1 MAHNEIYPS
10 GVSHTCLGLEWNASD
25 VNETTYTIAP
35 TIWRWDEVNTN
46 NSGGRFS
53 EWLSP
58 DPSGAGYWSGYS
70 WGSGSGWRQVDSFA
84 TRTYTKTHSTQTV
97 KLTVQTDAS
106 YGTYWYGWVNY
117 GTKTVSWTLTIPAK
131 TSYTVS
137 FNANG
142 GSGAPGNQT
151 KWYGENLT
159 LSSTKPTRTGYTFK
173 GWATT
178 QARANAGTVDKAAGA
193 SYTANAAQTY
203 YAVWQINTWTMT
215 YNANGGTGADQTQT
229 KTYNV
234 AAVIKAASTFTRP
247 GFDFKRWNTNTTDT
261 GTAYD
266 AGASYTANAAATF
279 YAIWNR
285 MISYD
290 ANTTDTVG
298 NLPSAQTGIATSAMT
313 LSSDTPTRANYVFKR
328 WNTGTTDAG
337 TAYTPG
343 ATYAA
348 DLGDTTLY
356 AIWNPIISFDAN
368 GGMGAPGSQTKTY
381 GANLVL
387 TAEQPTRGG
396 FSFRQWNT
404 ASDGSGTA
412 YAPNGVFTSETATT
426 LYATWNAT
434 VTYNANGG
442 TGAPASQRSAYGSTI
457 TLSSVTPTR
466 PGHTFL
472 EWNTEDDGSGTA
484 YQPGDEYS
492 ASNGNMTLYAKWRV
506 DIVVTNIECKL
517 TDSQG
522 NPDALG
528 QHVTVTASYDTTSS
542 GNDCTYFGATL
553 TVAGTSEER
562 HAASPGAAGTESLTF
577 GPFAYDDLTP
587 VGGTAVGTLTASNSD
602 GSIEFP
608 LTTAKTSY
616 VGPNVTSLVAYREE
630 DGDDSDDGTD
640 LGIEIGWSVFQTR
653 SQSIPASITLTLT
666 DRATGAVTCTR
677 TWTGISDNPA
687 TLHVVPTQDDV
698 TTDGELIATE
708 KNYVASLTVY
718 DAWKSATKADEI
730 TTAYYTMDFLAG
742 GHGAAFGK
750 PSTREMLDVRMQAQF
765 DLPIQVADQVTPPT
779 YTFATMP
786 NQADIP
792 TGPAFIMT
800 EDDNA
805 VFYYDGVP
813 DGTVVGGGGGALDP
827 LPIANGGTGADDAA
841 GARANLGIQ
850 LPLPV
855 ANGGTGASTA
865 AGALDNL
872 GIELP
877 IPVSDGGTGADN
889 ASDALENLG
898 AVPLAG
904 GTMTG
909 DLLVDTHRVRTL
921 AGSIER
927 GNPGSSDIYG
937 GSSGFQV
944 CDKDGKQIGYI
955 QPVQYSDGR
964 EAMQMGVSSYGG
976 SSTDYNSIEVGFDS
990 NGNKVYGVSSASAF
1004 RSAIGIGGAYGTYF
1018 GVASTLSLTTTAQ
1031 KVALKTFS
1039 GVNCSA
1045 SSNGIKIAQAGTYLV
1060 WVGTCAAS
1068 GFTAGDRVHVRLYKN
1083 SSFTGYEAAALV
1095 HAAAAWIPVTN
1106 GPFIVS
1112 CAADDVLYTYAY
1124 NESGSRGQVANS
1136 TQADSCGLA
1145 IIRIA

>member
-1 MAHNEIYPS
+1 MTLSQVGYASNCCYI
-10 GVSHTCLGLEWNASD
+10 GCEWQESNSNA
-25 VNETTYTIAP
+25 ETFTITP
-35 TIWRWDEVNTN
+35 IIKRWDKYSVTGNLGKFAE
-46 NSGGRFS
+46 S
-53 EWLSP
+53 LSP

-70 WGSGSGWRQVDSFA
+70 WPTGSGWRTADTFA
-84 TRTYTKTHSTQTV
+84 TRTYSKTHSAQTITM
-97 KLTVQTDAS
+97 KISTDYLFSTITDSGFRSIGEVTA
-106 YGTYWYGWVNY
+106 TF
-117 GTKTVSWTLTIPAK
+117 TMTIPAK

-142 GSGAPGNQT
+142 GSGAPGSQT
-151 KWYGENLT
+151 KWYGET
-159 LSSTKPTRTGYTFK
+159 LKLSTTKPTRTGYTFK
-173 GWATT
+173 GWATSSSAT
-178 QARANAGTVDKAAGA
+178 TATVQPGAN
-193 SYTANAAQTY
+193 YTANAGQIY

-215 YNANGGTGADQTQT
+215 YKANGGTGADQTQT

-234 AAVIKAASTFTRP
+234 TAAIKAANTFTRS
-247 GFDFKRWNTNTTDT
+247 GFDFKRWNTNITDT

-285 MISYD
+285 TISYN

-298 NLPSAQTGIATSAMT
+298 NIPSAQTGIATSAIT
-313 LSSDTPTRANYVFKR
+313 LSSDTPTRSNYVFKR
-328 WNTGTTDAG
+328 WNTGTDDDG
-337 TAYTPG
+337 TAYAPG

-348 DLGDTTLY
+348 DLGGTTLY
-356 AIWNPIISFDAN
+356 AIWNPIVSFNAN
-368 GGMGAPGSQTKTY
+368 GGTGAPAPQTKTY
-381 GANLVL
+381 GENLVL
-387 TAEQPTRGG
+387 TADQPTRDG

-412 YAPNGVFTSETATT
+412 YAPNGVFASETSAT

-457 TLSSVTPTR
+457 TLSSVAPTLS
-466 PGHTFL
+466 GHTFL
-472 EWNTEDDGSGTA
+472 EWNTKDDGSGTA

-492 ASNGNMTLYAKWRV
+492 ASNGNLTLYAKWRV

-517 TDSQG
+517 TDSLG
-522 NPDALG
+522 NADALG
-528 QHVTVTASYDTTSS
+528 HYVTVSASYDTTSS

-553 TVAGTSEER
+553 TVDGASEE
-562 HAASPGAAGTESLTF
+562 HHSASPGATGTDSFTF

-587 VGGTAVGTLTASNSD
+587 LGGTSVGVLTASNSD

-608 LTTAKTSY
+608 LSTATTDY
-616 VGPNVTSLVAYREE
+616 VGPNVTSFIAYREE

-640 LGIEIGWSVFQTR
+640 LGIEVGWSVFQTYT
-653 SQSIPASITLTLT
+653 QTVPASIVMTLK
-666 DRATGAVTCTR
+666 DRSTGIVTCTR
-677 TWTGISDNPA
+677 SWTGVSDNPA
-687 TLHVVPTQDDV
+687 VLHVVPTQSDI
-698 TTDGELIATE
+698 TTDGELLATD
-708 KNYVASLTVY
+708 KNYVVTVVVY
-718 DAWKSATKADEI
+718 DAWKSASKVDEI
-730 TTAYYTMDFLAG
+730 TVAYYTMDFLAG

-765 DLPIQVADQVTPPT
+765 DLPIQVADQVSLPT
-779 YTFATMP
+779 YTFASMP
-786 NQADIP
+786 QQADIP

-805 VFYYDGVP
+805 VFYYDGTP

-841 GARANLGIQ
+841 GARSNLGIQ
-850 LPLPV
+850 FPLPV
-855 ANGGTGASTA
+855 SNGGTGASTA
-865 AGALDNL
+865 AGALNNL
-872 GIELP
+872 G
-877 IPVSDGGTGADN
+877 VN
-889 ASDALENLG
+889 LENLG

-909 DLLVDTHRVRTL
+909 NLLVDSHRVRTL
-921 AGSIER
+921 ANSIER
-927 GNPGSSDIYG
+927 GNPGSSSIYG
-937 GSSGFQV
+937 GDSGFQV
-944 CDKDGKQIGYI
+944 CDKNGGQIGYI

-964 EAMQMGVSSYGG
+964 ETMQMGVSFHGG
-976 SSTDYNSIEVGFDS
+976 SSPDYNSIEVGFDA
-990 NGNKVYGVSSASAF
+990 NGNKIYGVSSASAF
-1004 RSAIGIGGAYGTYF
+1004 RNAIGIGGAYGTYF

-1039 GVNCSA
+1039 GVNCSE
-1045 SSNGIKIAQAGTYLV
+1045 SSNGIKISQAGTYLV
-1060 WVGTCAAS
+1060 WVGAGAAS
-1068 GFTAGDRVHVRLYKN
+1068 GFTAGDRIHVRLYKN
-1083 SSFTGYEAAALV
+1083 STFTGYEASALV
-1095 HAAAAWIPVTN
+1095 HAAAAWVPVAN

-1112 CAADDVLYTYAY
+1112 CAVNDVLYVYAY
-1124 NESGSRGQVANS
+1124 NESGARGQVANS

>member
-1 MAHNEIYPS
+1 MTLSQVGYASNCCYI
-10 GVSHTCLGLEWNASD
+10 GCEWQENNSSA
-25 VNETTYTIAP
+25 TTFTITP
-35 TIWRWDEVNTN
+35 IIKRWDKYSV
-46 NSGGRFS
+46 SGNLGEFAES
-53 EWLSP
+53 LSP

-70 WGSGSGWRQVDSFA
+70 WPSGSGWRTADTFA
-84 TRTYTKTHSTQTV
+84 TRTYSKTHSAQTITM
-97 KLTVQTDAS
+97 KISTDYLFSTITDSGFRSIGEVTA
-106 YGTYWYGWVNY
+106 TF
-117 GTKTVSWTLTIPAK
+117 TMTIPAK

-234 AAVIKAASTFTRP
+234 AAVIKAASTFSRS
-247 GFDFKRWNTNTTDT
+247 GFSFKRWNTSATDA

-266 AGASYTANAAATF
+266 AGANYTANAAATF

-285 MISYD
+285 TVSYD

-387 TAEQPTRGG
+387 TAEQPTRDG

-426 LYATWNAT
+426 LYAIWNAT

-528 QHVTVTASYDTTSS
+528 HHVTVTASYDTTSS

-562 HAASPGAAGTESLTF
+562 HAASPGATGTESLTF

-608 LTTAKTSY
+608 LTTATTGY

-630 DGDDSDDGTD
+630 DGDDADDGTD

-653 SQSIPASITLTLT
+653 SQSIPASIVLTLA

-698 TTDGELIATE
+698 TTDGELIATD
-708 KNYVASLTVY
+708 KNYVATLVVR
-718 DAWKSATKADEI
+718 DAWKSASKADEI

-805 VFYYDGVP
+805 VYYYDGTP

-865 AGALDNL
+865 AGALENL

-909 DLLVDTHRVRTL
+909 NLLVDSHRVRTL
-921 AGSIER
+921 ASSIER
-927 GNPGSSDIYG
+927 GNPGSSSIYG
-937 GSSGFQV
+937 GGSGFQV

-955 QPVQYSDGR
+955 QPVQWSDGR
-964 EAMQMGVSSYGG
+964 ETMQMGVSSYGG
-976 SSTDYNSIEVGFDS
+976 SSTDYNSIEVGFDA
-990 NGNKVYGVSSASAF
+990 NGNKIYGVSSASAF
-1004 RSAIGIGGAYGTYF
+1004 RNAIGLGTTAPGTVLWSDYSYMGDSQTANLSAPVSSCPTGIVLHWQAYSSSTVQNYDHNYQFIPKNHVATSNGAGIAHLLTNSSGSAIGHKYVYVSDNTITGNANNT
-1018 GVASTLSLTTTAQ
+1018 STT
-1031 KVALKTFS
+1031 
-1039 GVNCSA
+1039 
-1045 SSNGIKIAQAGTYLV
+1045 
-1060 WVGTCAAS
+1060 AAS
-1068 GFTAGDRVHVRLYKN
+1068 GITFN
-1083 SSFTGYEAAALV
+1083 SKY
-1095 HAAAAWIPVTN
+1095 W
-1106 GPFIVS
+1106 
-1112 CAADDVLYTYAY
+1112 VLT
-1124 NESGSRGQVANS
+1124 QV
-1136 TQADSCGLA
+1136 
-1145 IIRIA
+1145 IAV

>member
-10 GVSHTCLGLEWNASD
+10 GVSHTCLGLEWNAASY
-25 VNETTYTIAP
+25 TTYVTIAP
-35 TIWRWDEVNTN
+35 TVWRWDEVNTAN
-46 NSGGRFS
+46 TGGRFS
-53 EWLSP
+53 ESLSP
-58 DPSGAGYWSGYS
+58 DPSGAGYWSGLS
-70 WGSGSGWRQVDSFA
+70 WGTGSGWRQVDTFA
-84 TRTYTKTHSTQTV
+84 TRTYYRTKSTQTV
-97 KLTVQTDAS
+97 TLTVTTDAS

-117 GTKTVSWTLTIPAK
+117 GKKSVNWKLTIDPLP
-131 TSYTVS
+131 SYTVS

-203 YAVWQINTWTMT
+203 YAVWQINTWTVS
-215 YNANGGTGADQTQT
+215 YNGNGSTSGSTAAQT
-229 KTYNV
+229 KTYGTNLTLR
-234 AAVIKAASTFTRP
+234 AN
-247 GFDFKRWNTNTTDT
+247 GFARTNFAFKHWNTNTTDT
-261 GTAYD
+261 GTAYN
-266 AGASYTANAAATF
+266 ASATYTANAGATL

-285 MISYD
+285 TVTYNK
-290 ANTTDTVG
+290 NTTDTVG
-298 NLPSAQTGIATSAMT
+298 SLPSAQTAIATSAIT
-313 LSSDTPTRANYVFKR
+313 LSSNTPTRTNYVFKR

-337 TAYTPG
+337 TAYNKG
-343 ATYAA
+343 ASYAA
-348 DLGDTTLY
+348 NAGNVTLY

-368 GGMGAPGSQTKTY
+368 GGTGAPAPQTKTY
-381 GANLVL
+381 GEDLVL
-387 TAEQPTRGG
+387 TTEQPTRDG

-412 YAPNGVFTSETATT
+412 YATNGLFASETATT

-434 VTYNANGG
+434 VAYNANGG

-457 TLSSVTPTR
+457 TLSSVAPTR
-466 PGHTFL
+466 SGHTFL
-472 EWNTEDDGSGTA
+472 EWNTKDDGSGTS

-492 ASNGNMTLYAKWRV
+492 ASNGNLTLYAKWRV

-517 TDSQG
+517 TDSLG
-522 NPDALG
+522 NTDALG
-528 QHVTVTASYDTTSS
+528 HYVTVSASYDTTSS

-553 TVAGTSEER
+553 TVDGASEE
-562 HAASPGAAGTESLTF
+562 HHSANPGATGTDSFTF

-587 VGGTAVGTLTASNSD
+587 LGGTSVGVLTASNSD

-608 LTTAKTSY
+608 LTTAKTGY

-640 LGIEIGWSVFQTR
+640 LGIEIGWSVFQTYT
-653 SQSIPASITLTLT
+653 QTVPASIVMTLKE
-666 DRATGAVTCTR
+666 RSTGIVTCTR
-677 TWTGISDNPA
+677 SWTGVSDNPA
-687 TLHVVPTQDDV
+687 VLHVVPTQGDV
-698 TTDGELIATE
+698 TTDGELLATE
-708 KNYVASLTVY
+708 KNYVVTMTVN
-718 DAWKSATKADEI
+718 DAWKSATETDEI
-730 TTAYYTMDFLAG
+730 TVAYYTMDFLAG

-765 DLPIQVADQVTPPT
+765 DLPIQVADQVSLPM
-779 YTFATMP
+779 YTFASMP
-786 NQADIP
+786 QQADIP

-805 VFYYDGVP
+805 VFYYDGTP
-813 DGTVVGGGGGALDP
+813 DGTVVGGGGGG
-827 LPIANGGTGADDAA
+827 IATTQGEV
-841 GARANLGIQ
+841 Q
-850 LPLPV
+850 LPLSV
-855 ANGGTGASTA
+855 SNGGTGASTA

-898 AVPLAG
+898 AVPLSG

-909 DLLVDTHRVRTL
+909 NLLVDSHRVRTL
-921 AGSIER
+921 AGGIER

-937 GSSGFQV
+937 DNSGFQV

-955 QPVQYSDGR
+955 QPVQYSNGR
-964 EAMQMGVSSYGG
+964 ETMQMGVSSYGG
-976 SSTDYNSIEVGFDS
+976 SSTDYIAFETGFEA
-990 NGNKVYGVSSASAF
+990 NGDPYYHIGKVQAF
-1004 RSAIGIGGAYGTYF
+1004 RNAIGIGGAYGTYF
-1018 GVASTLSLTTTAQ
+1018 GVASTLSLTTSAQ

-1039 GVNCSA
+1039 GVNCSS
-1045 SSNGIKIAQAGTYLV
+1045 SSNGIKISQAGTYLV
-1060 WVGTCAAS
+1060 WVGTGAAS
-1068 GFTAGDRVHVRLYKN
+1068 GFTAGDRIHVLLYKN
-1083 SSFTGYEAAALV
+1083 STFTGYEASALV
-1095 HAAAAWIPVTN
+1095 HAAAAWIPVAN

-1112 CAADDVLYTYAY
+1112 CAANDVLYVYAY
-1124 NESGSRGQVANS
+1124 NESGARGQVASS

>member
-1 MAHNEIYPS
+1 MAHNEQRAGS
-10 GVSHTCLGLEWNASD
+10 DFCSLGIDWNYTASA
-25 VNETTYTIAP
+25 TTLQIAP
-35 TIWRWDEVNTN
+35 TVWRWDYYSVNT
-46 NSGGRFS
+46 SSQRFWES
-53 EWLSP
+53 LSP
-58 DPSGAGYWSGYS
+58 DPSGAGVWYQLPFTN
-70 WGSGSGWRQVDSFA
+70 GSGWRQVDYFA
-84 TRTYTKTHSTQTV
+84 TRTYTRTHTAQTITLSV
-97 KLTVQTDAS
+97 
-106 YGTYWYGWVNY
+106 GTNDYFATIADWGFQSI
-117 GTKTVSWTLTIPAK
+117 GAITRTWTLTVDPLA
-131 TSYTVS
+131 SYTVS
-137 FNANG
+137 YNANG

-151 KWYGENLT
+151 KWYGET
-159 LSSTKPTRTGYTFK
+159 LKLSTTKPTRTGYTFK
-173 GWATT
+173 GWATSSSAT
-178 QARANAGTVDKAAGA
+178 TATVQPGAN
-193 SYTANAAQTY
+193 YTANAAVTY

-215 YNANGGTGADQTQT
+215 YKANGGTGADQTQT

-234 AAVIKAASTFTRP
+234 AAAIKAASTFTRS

-285 MISYD
+285 TISYN

-298 NLPSAQTGIATSAMT
+298 NLPSAQTEIATSAMT
-313 LSSDTPTRANYVFKR
+313 LSSDTPTRANYIFKR
-328 WNTGTTDAG
+328 WNTGTADDG
-337 TAYTPG
+337 TAYAPG

-348 DLGDTTLY
+348 DLGSIALY
-356 AIWNPIISFDAN
+356 AIWNPIITYNAN
-368 GGMGAPGSQTKTY
+368 GGTGAPDPQTKTY
-381 GANLVL
+381 GTTLVL
-387 TAEQPTRGG
+387 TAEQPTRDG
-396 FSFRQWNT
+396 FSFKQWNT

-412 YAPNGVFTSETATT
+412 YAPNGAFTSETATA
-426 LYATWNAT
+426 LYAIWNAT

-442 TGAPASQRSAYGSTI
+442 TGAPASQTSAYGSTI
-457 TLSSVTPTR
+457 TLSSTAPTR
-466 PGHTFL
+466 SGHTFL
-472 EWNTEDDGSGTA
+472 EWNTEQDASGTA

-528 QHVTVTASYDTTSS
+528 HHVTVTASYDTTSS

-553 TVAGTSEER
+553 TVAGVSEE
-562 HAASPGAAGTESLTF
+562 HHSASPGATGTDSFTF

-587 VGGTAVGTLTASNSD
+587 LGGTAVGTLTASNSD

-608 LTTAKTSY
+608 LATATTGY

-653 SQSIPASITLTLT
+653 SQSIPTSIVLTLT
-666 DRATGAVTCTR
+666 ERETGVITCTR
-677 TWTGISDNPA
+677 TWTGVTDNPA
-687 TLHVVPTQDDV
+687 ILHVVPTQDDV
-698 TTDGELIATE
+698 TTDGELLATA

-730 TTAYYTMDFLAG
+730 TVAYYTMDFLAG

-765 DLPIQVADQVTPPT
+765 DLPIQVADQVSLPT
-779 YTFATMP
+779 YTFASMP
-786 NQADIP
+786 QQADIP

-805 VFYYDGVP
+805 VYYYDGTP

-827 LPIANGGTGADDAA
+827 LPVANGGTGADDAA
-841 GARANLGIQ
+841 EARANLGIQ
-850 LPLPV
+850 FPLPV
-855 ANGGTGASTA
+855 ANGGTGSSTA

-898 AVPLAG
+898 AVPLSG

-909 DLLVDTHRVRTL
+909 NLLVDSHRVRTL

-955 QPVQYSDGR
+955 QPTQHTDGR
-964 EAMQMGVSSYGG
+964 EMMQLGVSSYGG
-976 SSTDYNSIEVGFDS
+976 SSTDYNTISLGFDA
-990 NGNKVYGVSSASAF
+990 NGNKIYGVGDQAAF
-1004 RSAIGIGGAYGTYF
+1004 RNAIGIGGAYGTYF
-1018 GVASTLSLTTTAQ
+1018 GVATTLSLTTSAQ

-1039 GVNCSA
+1039 GVNCSS
-1045 SSNGIKIAQAGTYLV
+1045 SSNGIKISQAGTYLV
-1060 WVGTCAAS
+1060 WVGTGAAS

-1083 SSFTGYEAAALV
+1083 STFTGYEAAALV
-1095 HAAAAWIPVTN
+1095 HAAAAWIPVAN

-1112 CAADDVLYTYAY
+1112 CAVDDVLYVYAY
-1124 NESGSRGQVANS
+1124 NESGARGQVANS

>member
-10 GVSHTCLGLEWNASD
+10 GVSHTCLGLEWNAASY
-25 VNETTYTIAP
+25 TTYVTIAP
-35 TIWRWDEVNTN
+35 TVWRWDEVNTAN
-46 NSGGRFS
+46 TGGRFS
-53 EWLSP
+53 ESLSP
-58 DPSGAGYWSGYS
+58 DPSGAGYWSGLS
-70 WGSGSGWRQVDSFA
+70 WGTGSGWRQVDYFA
-84 TRTYTKTHSTQTV
+84 TRTYYRTKSAQTV
-97 KLTVQTDAS
+97 KLTVTTDSS

-117 GTKTVSWTLTIPAK
+117 GTKSVSWTLTIDPLP
-131 TSYTVS
+131 SYTVS

-142 GSGAPGNQT
+142 GTGAPSSQT
-151 KWYGENLT
+151 KWYNENLT
-159 LSSTKPTRTGYTFK
+159 LSSTKPVRTGYTFK

-178 QARANAGTVDKAAGA
+178 QARANSGTVDKAAGA
-193 SYTANAAQTY
+193 SYTTNAAQTY
-203 YAVWQINTWTMT
+203 YAVWQINTWTLT
-215 YNANGGTGADQTQT
+215 YKANGGTGSDQTQT

-234 AAVIKAASTFTRP
+234 TATTKAANTFSRS
-247 GFDFKRWNTNTTDT
+247 GFSFKRWNTNSSDT
-261 GTAYD
+261 GTAYNS
-266 AGASYTANAAATF
+266 GANYTANAAATL

-285 MISYD
+285 TVTYNG
-290 ANTTDTVG
+290 NTTDTVG
-298 NLPSAQTGIATSAMT
+298 NLPSAQTAIATSAIT
-313 LSSDTPTRANYVFKR
+313 LSSDEPTRTNYVFKH
-328 WNTGTTDAG
+328 WNTSASDIG
-337 TAYTPG
+337 TAYSKG
-343 ATYAA
+343 ASYSENLESA
-348 DLGDTTLY
+348 TLY
-356 AIWNPIISFDAN
+356 AVWNPIVSFDAN
-368 GGMGAPGSQTKTY
+368 GGTDIPEPQTKTY
-381 GANLVL
+381 GTNLVL
-387 TAEQPTRGG
+387 TTEQPTRSN

-404 ASDGSGTA
+404 ASDGSGVA
-412 YAPNGVFTSETATT
+412 YSSGSIFASEEATT
-426 LYATWNAT
+426 LYAIWNAT
-434 VTYNANGG
+434 VDFDANGG
-442 TGAPASQRSAYGSTI
+442 TGEPTEQTSVYGSII
-457 TLSSVTPTR
+457 TLSSVIPTR
-466 PGHTFL
+466 AGHTFL
-472 EWNTEDDGSGTA
+472 EWNTKDDGSGTA

-492 ASNGNMTLYAKWRV
+492 ASNGNLTLYAKWRV

-517 TDSQG
+517 TDSLG
-522 NPDALG
+522 NADALG
-528 QHVTVTASYDTTSS
+528 HYVTVSASYDTTSS
-542 GNDCTYFGATL
+542 GNDCTYFGAML
-553 TVAGTSEER
+553 TVDGASEE
-562 HAASPGAAGTESLTF
+562 HHSASPGATGTDSFTF

-587 VGGTAVGTLTASNSD
+587 LGGTSVGVLTASNSD

-608 LTTAKTSY
+608 LSTATTGY
-616 VGPNVTSLVAYREE
+616 VGPNVTSFIAYREE

-640 LGIEIGWSVFQTR
+640 LGIEVGWSVFQTYT
-653 SQSIPASITLTLT
+653 QTVPASIVMTLK
-666 DRATGAVTCTR
+666 DRSTGIVTCTR
-677 TWTGISDNPA
+677 SWTGVSDNPVV
-687 TLHVVPTQDDV
+687 LHVVPTQSDI
-698 TTDGELIATE
+698 TTDGELLATD
-708 KNYVASLTVY
+708 KNYVVTVVVY
-718 DAWKSATKADEI
+718 DAWKSASKTDEI
-730 TTAYYTMDFLAG
+730 TVAYYTMDFLAG

-765 DLPIQVADQVTPPT
+765 DLPIQVADQVSLPT
-779 YTFATMP
+779 YTFASMP
-786 NQADIP
+786 QQADIP

-805 VFYYDGVP
+805 VFYYDGTP

-850 LPLPV
+850 FPLPV
-855 ANGGTGASTA
+855 ANGGTGSSTA

-898 AVPLAG
+898 AVPLSG

-909 DLLVDTHRVRTL
+909 NLLLDTYRVKTL

-955 QPVQYSDGR
+955 QPVQYSNGR
-964 EAMQMGVSSYGG
+964 ETMQMGVSSYGG
-976 SSTDYNSIEVGFDS
+976 SSTDYIAFETGFEAD
-990 NGNKVYGVSSASAF
+990 GTPYYGIGKPQAF
-1004 RSAIGIGGAYGTYF
+1004 RSAIGIGGAYGAYF

-1060 WVGTCAAS
+1060 WVGTGAAS

-1083 SSFTGYEAAALV
+1083 STFTGYEAAALV
-1095 HAAAAWIPVTN
+1095 HAASAYISVSN

-1112 CAADDVLYTYAY
+1112 CAVNDVLYVYAY
-1124 NESGSRGQVANS
+1124 NESGARGQVASS

-1145 IIRIA
+1145 ILRIA